1 VRAHELVEDGRRHVA
16 RGRVREA
23 MACFTRAA
31 DDPEQGAEALSLLA
45 AAYLLPGALLQPE
58 LALAHAHRAVR
69 HPAAGREHLTRCAM
83 VALSAGDPAF
93 ADELASRARASAV
106 AGADTDDLGDPTS
119 NADAAVAIGALA
131 KLRQEDRPGLR
142 ALLSRARRASGPAVY
157 WRRLV
162 IETATRGWL
171 REALAARRAMR
182 RGGLPAPDLAGVLI
196 RSVPP
201 PLYVVALAGAAAV
214 AMASHDRPLC
224 AAALVLLLG
233 VTALSVRTDLA
244 DGRIA
249 SARAGMAWMVLATIA
264 SVLVWR

>member
-1 VRAHELVEDGRRHVA
+1 LVEDGRRHVA
-16 RGRVREA
+16 RGRIREA

-45 AAYLLPGALLQPE
+45 AAYLLPGAVQPD

-93 ADELASRARASAV
+93 AEELATRASA
-106 AGADTDDLGDPTS
+106 AAAADPSGGD
-119 NADAAVAIGALA
+119 ADAAVAIGALA
-131 KLRQEDRPGLR
+131 KLRQDDRAGLR
-142 ALLSRARRASGPAVY
+142 ALLRRARRASGPAVY

-162 IETATRGWL
+162 VETATRGWL
-171 REALAARRAMR
+171 PEALAARRVMR

-201 PLYVVALAGAAAV
+201 LLYVASLAGAAAA
-214 AMASHDRPLC
+214 AMASHDRPLGE
-224 AAALVLLLG
+224 AALVLLLG
-233 VTALSVRTDLA
+233 LTGLSVRTDLA
-244 DGRIA
+244 DGRSA
-249 SARAGMAWMVLATIA
+249 SARAGMAWMALATIA